1 MAHHH
6 DHPGHLLPQET
17 SFDNADTPGLAQPY
31 SQSEIDDL
39 VFGSDRSVAQ
49 RLERLREIRA
59 EMLDRDNA
67 ELGDDADFLIEEL
80 DLAIARLAREV
91 DGPNPASVAGGAT
104 DLDPS
109 SHLDTLAPD
118 DMEAREAL
126 IGEDA
131 FYEDDE
137 DGPADDD
144 HAWHGSEEFRHDLQ

>member
-17 SFDNADTPGLAQPY
+17 SFDNADTPSLAQPY

-80 DLAIARLAREV
+80 DLSIARLAREA
-91 DGPNPASVAGGAT
+91 DGPNAANVAGGAM
-104 DLDPS
+104 DMDPS